1 VTNKLSLP
9 AALRSGARVA
19 LVSPSGPITHPDDL
33 QRASDNAR
41 ANEWEPVLAEHAG
54 ASSGYLAGSDAER
67 LSDLNAAIH
76 DNSIDAIWCVRGG
89 YGAMRLLDKVDYA
102 ALRRTPKPIIGFSDI
117 TALHCAI
124 QRCCGLLTFH
134 GPTARGVLSEF
145 SRDSLRRAVIE
156 HVDSC
161 GIAGQAREIRA
172 GRAAGR
178 LVGGN
183 LALIASLVGTPFAAD
198 LTDSIL
204 VLEDVNEPLYK
215 VDRMLQQ
222 LLLAGAF
229 AACKAI
235 VFGDCSSGEEN
246 ESSEG
251 LDQLLASFA
260 ERLRIP
266 CLAGMPFGHIPDQ
279 WTIPL
284 GAQATLDT
292 GERSLHVNLQ

>member
-1 VTNKLSLP
+1 VF
-9 AALRSGARVA
+9 
-19 LVSPSGPITHPDDL
+19 
-33 QRASDNAR
+33 
-41 ANEWEPVLAEHAG
+41 AEHAG
-54 ASSGYLAGSDAER
+54 ASTGYLAGADSDR
-67 LSDLNAAIH
+67 LSDLNAAIR

-124 QRCCGLLTFH
+124 QKCCGLISFH
-134 GPTARGVLSEF
+134 APTARGALSDF
-145 SRDSLRRAVIE
+145 SRESLRKALIE

-161 GIAGQAREIRA
+161 GVAEDAREIRA

-183 LALIASLVGTPFAAD
+183 LALIAALVGTPFGAD

-246 ESSEG
+246 ESTAG
-251 LDQLLASFA
+251 LDQLLGSFA
-260 ERLRIP
+260 ERLRVP
-266 CLAGMPFGHIPDQ
+266 CLAGIPLGHIADQ

>member
-1 VTNKLSLP
+1 MTTKLILP
-9 AALRSGARVA
+9 AAIRGGARVA

-41 ANEWEPVLAEHAG
+41 ANDWEPVLAQHAG
-54 ASSGYLAGSDAER
+54 AESGYLAGTDAER
-67 LSDLNAAIH
+67 LSDLNAAIR
-76 DNSIDAIWCVRGG
+76 DQSIDAIWCVRGG

-102 ALRRTPKPIIGFSDI
+102 ALRRTPKPIMGFSDI

-124 QRCCGLLTFH
+124 QRCCGLISFH
-134 GPTARGVLSEF
+134 APTARGSLSDF
-145 SRDSLRRAVIE
+145 SRDSIRRAVVE
-156 HVDSC
+156 HTDSC
-161 GIAGQAREIRA
+161 GVAEQAREIRP
-172 GRAAGR
+172 GRVTGR

-183 LALIASLVGTPFAAD
+183 LALVASLVGTPFAAD

-229 AACKAI
+229 AACRAI
-235 VFGDCSSGEEN
+235 VFGDCSGGEEN
-246 ESSEG
+246 ESTTG
-251 LDQLLASFA
+251 LDELLASFA

-266 CLAGMPFGHIPDQ
+266 CLAGIPLGHIADQ

-292 GERSLHVNLQ
+292 GERALHVNLQ

>member
-1 VTNKLSLP
+1 
-9 AALRSGARVA
+9 
-19 LVSPSGPITHPDDL
+19 
-33 QRASDNAR
+33 
-41 ANEWEPVLAEHAG
+41 VLAKHAG
-54 ASSGYLAGSDAER
+54 AKSGYLAGTDADR
-67 LSDLNAAIH
+67 LGDLNAAIR
-76 DNSIDAIWCVRGG
+76 DDSIDAIWCVRGG
-89 YGAMRLLDKVDYA
+89 YGAMRLLAKVDYA
-102 ALRRTPKPIIGFSDI
+102 ALRRTPKPILGFSDI

-124 QRCCGLLTFH
+124 QKCCGLISFH
-134 GPTARGVLSEF
+134 APTARGALSNF
-145 SRDSLRRAVIE
+145 SRDSLRRAVVD
-156 HVDSC
+156 HADSC
-161 GIAGQAREIRA
+161 GIAEQAREIRP

-183 LALIASLVGTPFAAD
+183 LALIAALVGTPFAAD

-222 LLLAGAF
+222 LLLAGSF

-246 ESSEG
+246 ESTEE
-251 LDQLLASFA
+251 LDQLLGSFA

-266 CLAGMPFGHIPDQ
+266 CLAGIPLGHIADQ

-292 GERSLHVNLQ
+292 GEHALHVNIPMSEK